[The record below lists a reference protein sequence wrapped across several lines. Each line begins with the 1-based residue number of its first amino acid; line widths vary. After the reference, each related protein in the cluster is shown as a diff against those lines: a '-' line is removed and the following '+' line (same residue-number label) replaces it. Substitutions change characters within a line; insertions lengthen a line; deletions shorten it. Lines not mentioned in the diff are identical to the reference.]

1 MILTAAYLLWMLKR
15 VFFGPFNP
23 KWEHLPDA
31 SLREVIPLI
40 VLAALILYVGLYPKP
55 LIDVIFPSL
64 THIMQTAVAVIK

>member
-1 MILTAAYLLWMLKR
+1 
-15 VFFGPFNP
+15 
-23 KWEHLPDA
+23 LPDA